1 MKTVTLKKT
10 ITEERKTII
19 DISNCNTIENIVTQ
33 EIGQSYLV
41 NKLYLD
47 SSFNEKNVLLRE

>member
-1 MKTVTLKKT
+1 MKSVTLKKPLL
-10 ITEERKTII
+10 ERKKTII

-41 NKLYLD
+41 NKLYL
-47 SSFNEKNVLLRE
+47 LLKTRLI